1 MSPEKLYNRS
11 MENTTETLKLQ
22 LYSEES
28 ELKSK
33 ELSNEISRLK
43 HELEI
48 ANAKLKWYEEQF
60 RLNAVKNYGKSSD
73 DVNGNQV

>member
-1 MSPEKLYNRS
+1 